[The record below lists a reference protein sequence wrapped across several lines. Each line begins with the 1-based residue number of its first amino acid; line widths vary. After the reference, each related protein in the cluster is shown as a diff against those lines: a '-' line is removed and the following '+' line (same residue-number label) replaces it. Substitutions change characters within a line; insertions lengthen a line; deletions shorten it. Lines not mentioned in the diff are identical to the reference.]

1 MYNSIP
7 FTIITVLTVILLA
20 VAVVL
25 QFQEMNMYEL
35 LFF

>member
-7 FTIITVLTVILLA
+7 FTIIAVLTVILLA

-25 QFQEMNMYEL
+25 QIQEINFYEL
-35 LFF
+35 F